1 VELATNQYILAAGVL
16 IEALGF
22 FVTDILCSNIAAI
35 CAYYLVWAF
44 IEDHIKPCGYSHLAA
59 DARCH

>member
-1 VELATNQYILAAGVL
+1 LAAGVL

-35 CAYYLVWAF
+35 WAYYLVWTF
-44 IEDHIKPCGYSHLAA
+44 IEDHIKPCVYSHLAT
-59 DARCH
+59 DARRH